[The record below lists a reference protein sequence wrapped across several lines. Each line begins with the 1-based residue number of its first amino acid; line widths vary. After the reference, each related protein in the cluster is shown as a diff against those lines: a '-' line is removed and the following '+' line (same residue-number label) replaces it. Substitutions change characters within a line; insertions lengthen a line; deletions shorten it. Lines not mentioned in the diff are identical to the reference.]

1 MDFSHIILPF
11 LADNFEIWILCFVFH
26 RFCRITSPWLNSR
39 TKTRS
44 AMKKLFSIK
53 LVLWSEK
60 LPQNPSFCTTQYQGD
75 ETQKSSLFCFCY
87 LSKPRKKI
95 MKRKTVKIYKKFAS
109 VNLWSPH
116 TCNELRES
124 SAKIDLLDWWHQKV
138 SASGSRISILKH
150 LTLNQSNP
158 EKISSF

>member
-1 MDFSHIILPF
+1 MDFSHIILLF
-11 LADNFEIWILCFVFH
+11 LADNSEIWILSFVFR

-39 TKTRS
+39 IKTRS
-44 AMKKLFSIK
+44 AMKKLFLIK

-60 LPQNPSFCTTQYQGD
+60 LPKNWSLCTTQYQGD
-75 ETQKSSLFCFCY
+75 ETQKLSLFCFCFCY
-87 LSKPRKKI
+87 LSKHREKKI
-95 MKRKTVKIYKKFAS
+95 MKRKTVKNS

-116 TCNELRES
+116 RCNELRES

-158 EKISSF
+158 ERISSL